1 VLFAIM
7 ELLLAIVLPTVMLRE
22 LRGSAIALGFG
33 LVFGLV
39 AWGAIEGVRR
49 LVDDVLRPY

>member
-1 VLFAIM
+1 
-7 ELLLAIVLPTVMLRE
+7 MLGACARD
-22 LRGSAIALGFG
+22 AIALGFAI
-33 LVFGLV
+33 VFGLV